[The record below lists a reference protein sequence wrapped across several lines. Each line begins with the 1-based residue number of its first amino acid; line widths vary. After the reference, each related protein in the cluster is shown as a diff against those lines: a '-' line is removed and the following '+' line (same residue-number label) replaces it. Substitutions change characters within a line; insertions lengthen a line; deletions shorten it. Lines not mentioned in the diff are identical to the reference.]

1 VPSGERADKGKKKMR
16 YVDTTLFARP
26 FLSFRANALFRGR
39 NKAMKRFMRKKKQNV
54 IDPSLMAAKQKIAA
68 QKKSEEEKVKR
79 QERQVTGALA
89 RFG

>member
-1 VPSGERADKGKKKMR
+1 
-16 YVDTTLFARP
+16 
-26 FLSFRANALFRGR
+26 
-39 NKAMKRFMRKKKQNV
+39 MKRFMRKKKQNV